1 MLFDTVFRRN
11 GRTHLTG
18 TQEYLKPLVFG
29 GNDGIV
35 TTFAIVSGFAGASAE
50 GVAGIG
56 TIAVLVFGLANLLA
70 DALSMGLGEF
80 LSGRSQRDLYDAERR
95 RLLERM
101 AANPA
106 TGRAAI
112 QRVLTDGGLDADA
125 ARDAGAILMHSP
137 SLTADLIL
145 SRGLD
150 VPVPSAQS
158 PALNG
163 LMTFIAFVALG
174 LLPLLPYLAG
184 VPDAFAFSVSVGAAA
199 LALFCLG
206 VLRWQATG
214 ERPLRAIG
222 ETLLVGGLCAVA
234 AYGVGALVAG

>member
-1 MLFDTVFRRN
+1 MLFDTVFRRS
-11 GRTHLTG
+11 GHTHLTG
-18 TQEYLKPLVFG
+18 TQEFLKPIVFG

-50 GVAGIG
+50 GVAGLG
-56 TIAVLVFGLANLLA
+56 TIAVLVFGLANLMA

-95 RLLERM
+95 RLLDRM
-101 AANPA
+101 AADPA

-112 QRVLTDGGLDADA
+112 ERVLADGGLDPDA
-125 ARDAGAILMHSP
+125 ARDAAAILMHSP
-137 SLTADLIL
+137 PLAADLIL

-163 LMTFIAFVALG
+163 LMTFVAFVALG
-174 LLPLLPYLAG
+174 LLPLLPYIAG
-184 VPDAFAFSVSVGAAA
+184 LPDAAAFGLSVAAAA
-199 LALFCLG
+199 LALLCLG
-206 VLRWQATG
+206 ALRWQATG

-222 ETLLVGGLCAVA
+222 ETLVVGGLCAVA